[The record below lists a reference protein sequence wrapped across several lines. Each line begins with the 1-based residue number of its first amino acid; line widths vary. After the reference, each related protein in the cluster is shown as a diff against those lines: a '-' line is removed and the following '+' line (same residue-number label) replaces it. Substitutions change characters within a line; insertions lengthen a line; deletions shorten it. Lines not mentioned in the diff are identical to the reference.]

1 MAILKVE
8 KASDGVVV
16 VRWEDGENR
25 FNLGSVAE
33 WHGVLDELE
42 ATDGPLA
49 LVVTG
54 TGKFFSNGLD
64 LDRFKGDS
72 DEGPRILDGVH
83 RLFGRLLLLPV
94 WTTFAIN
101 GHCFA
106 AGAMMSCTADQRFM
120 RTERGFW
127 CLPEVDLGLP
137 LTPEMTAAVTARLPT
152 DAAAHAMLTGMRYS
166 GEAALDR
173 GLVDRV
179 FPEAE
184 LLDAAIAEAQTA
196 LGRDRTVIGNH
207 KRQLFADAAR
217 ACGVDS

>member
-1 MAILKVE
+1 MAILNVE
-8 KASDGVVV
+8 TSDDGIVL

-25 FNLGSVAE
+25 FNLDSVAE
-33 WHGVLDELE
+33 WHELLDDLE
-42 ATDGPLA
+42 STEGPLA

-64 LDRFKGDS
+64 LERFKGDS
-72 DEGPRILDGVH
+72 DEGPRILEGVH
-83 RLFGRLLLLPV
+83 RLFGRMLLLPV

-106 AGAMMSCTADQRFM
+106 AGAMLSCTADQRFM

-137 LTPEMTAAVTARLPT
+137 LTPEMTAAVTARLPG

-166 GEAALDR
+166 GESALER

-179 FPEAE
+179 FSEE
-184 LLDAAIAEAQTA
+184 DLLGAAVAEARTA
-196 LGRDRTVIGNH
+196 LGRDRSVIGNH
-207 KRQLFADAAR
+207 KRQLFSEAAR
-217 ACGVDS
+217 ACGVEA